1 MSNAA
6 TRAQNNIKA
15 GVFVSIAILIG
26 LSVVFI
32 LGNFKQYFQA
42 RAVEYNVTFPVAQG
56 VGGLGEGSFV
66 DIGGIQVGEVKSVA
80 LDYHSGEPVNLITVK
95 FSVPADITIRSN
107 AKVSVHSGLL
117 STSSWLSFSSMGDAA
132 GVVEPGSTFMGSTMS
147 MLESLMG
154 GDAAESL
161 TSTLES
167 FATITN
173 QIESNGELLKW
184 LLGDEQADHVDSTV
198 LVLQE
203 AIEQGNA
210 FLSKLNTDWANWSG
224 DIDVVMAQAEDL
236 AMSMQNVSN
245 LINDN
250 AGTYQ
255 EIVDNIDSTVVDVSS
270 VAQQLRSTT
279 MPKLEAFVDTA
290 QTTLADVQK
299 VVVDVK
305 TRVGPWLADVDRTLA
320 NLMLA
325 SQQLNQLLTE
335 VKASPWRLLYRPTD
349 AQMGQELIY
358 EASRNFVF
366 GAADLKSA
374 ASSMQRLIDTRGAA
388 LASDDPQ
395 LELLRSN
402 LLESAKRYQRAQDQL
417 MGMLRGEGV
426 TSP

>member
-1 MSNAA
+1 
-6 TRAQNNIKA
+6 
-15 GVFVSIAILIG
+15 
-26 LSVVFI
+26 
-32 LGNFKQYFQA
+32 
-42 RAVEYNVTFPVAQG
+42 
-56 VGGLGEGSFV
+56 
-66 DIGGIQVGEVKSVA
+66 
-80 LDYHSGEPVNLITVK
+80 
-95 FSVPADITIRSN
+95 
-107 AKVSVHSGLL
+107 
-117 STSSWLSFSSMGDAA
+117 MGD
-132 GVVEPGSTFMGSTMS
+132 GDVVIEPGSTFMGSTMS

-154 GDAAESL
+154 GDAAASL

-184 LLGDEQADHVDSTV
+184 LLGDEQASHVDSTV

-210 FLSKLNTDWANWSG
+210 FLSKLNTDWVNWSG

-388 LASDDPQ
+388 LAADDPQ

-402 LLESAKRYQRAQDQL
+402 LLESAKRYQRAQEQL